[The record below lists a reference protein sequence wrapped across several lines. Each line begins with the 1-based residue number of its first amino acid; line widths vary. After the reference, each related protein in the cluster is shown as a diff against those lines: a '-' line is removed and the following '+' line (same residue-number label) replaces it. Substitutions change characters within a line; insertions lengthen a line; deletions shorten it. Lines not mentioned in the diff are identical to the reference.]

1 MAEKMMNSI
10 GVFEPLQDNVDDDH
24 RIPPSPVVHVRGLG
38 EAVVE
43 ADLVEALNK
52 FGNIWYK
59 PHTFRATTCT
69 LTFCTRSFEMENAY
83 CKGKDRCCLY
93 LPVSRWRTQPCHS
106 ISQVTR
112 YFCLIKWIR

>member
-1 MAEKMMNSI
+1 MAGKMMNSI

-43 ADLVEALNK
+43 ADLVEALKK
-52 FGNIWYK
+52 FGNIWYE

-69 LTFCTRSFEMENAY
+69 LTFCTRSFEMENAQASSFIVRAKIGAV
-83 CKGKDRCCLY
+83 CTFRSAGGALSLATAFLR
-93 LPVSRWRTQPCHS
+93 
-106 ISQVTR
+106 
-112 YFCLIKWIR
+112 